1 MTGEISLKAIYIA
14 KNDEYDQCSNLVAN
28 TTVQEGSEGF
38 DFLIEQMTVEST
50 LKNLF
55 ELGSSVRLPLELII
69 ELANENNRFQ
79 QLAVA
84 PPFHNDKDGHF
95 AFMAQHVETFFSLH
109 AFTCNGVSSKGFA
122 FPPGHP
128 VAGTLYRQ
136 HPLAAY
142 LPEKQNVYIPSEI
155 FDAILFAER
164 ERELNDILVEMG
176 ATKIRVANASASK
189 RNKQSGASAGISF
202 KAIGGAVSA
211 SSQQDSEQETVEA
224 KQFALTGLAWHH
236 GDRLD
241 RSKYGWLNFEPEW
254 QATVHA
260 REVGQCQ
267 SARIELY
274 KRSSFHVET
283 EVSAKLRKHF
293 VGVEISAH
301 RRESGS
307 QEDQRI
313 IEVEFG
319 PTLPPRKKQGW
330 LSRLLG

>member
-1 MTGEISLKAIYIA
+1 MKAIYIA
-14 KNDEYDQCSNLVAN
+14 KDDEYDLCSKLVAH
-28 TTVQEGSEGF
+28 TTYEEGWEHRPEEWGKP
-38 DFLIEQMTVEST
+38 ERT
-50 LKNLF
+50 LKKLF
-55 ELGSSVRLPLELII
+55 ERDSPVRLPLELII
-69 ELANENNRFQ
+69 ELANGNNRFG
-79 QLAVA
+79 QLAIT
-84 PPFHNDKDGHF
+84 PPNHGDKDGHF
-95 AFMAQHVETFFSLH
+95 SFMAQHVEAFFSQH
-109 AFTCNGVSSKGFA
+109 AFTCKGVSSEGFA

-176 ATKIRVANASASK
+176 ATKIRVANASACK

-202 KAIGGAVSA
+202 KTIGGAVSV

-224 KQFALTGLAWHH
+224 KQYVLTGLPWHH

-241 RSKYGWLNFEPEW
+241 RSKYGWLNFDPEW
-254 QATVHA
+254 LATVHA

-283 EVSAKLRKHF
+283 EASAKLRKHF
-293 VGVEISAH
+293 LGVDISAH
-301 RRESGS
+301 RQESGS

-313 IEVEFG
+313 IEVEFS
-319 PTLPPRKKQGW
+319 PSLRPRKKQGW
-330 LSRLLG
+330 LSRLQG